1 MTFCEESSWK
11 TSGGKVLMILE
22 SMSKELIIGENAE
35 LISRGGPCSQERE
48 NLLKLIEKKRRN
60 ELLL

>member
-1 MTFCEESSWK
+1 
-11 TSGGKVLMILE
+11 MILE

-35 LISRGGPCSQERE
+35 LISRGGPYSQERE
-48 NLLKLIEKKRRN
+48 NLLKLIEKKKRRN